1 MTLALSNLGAATSA
15 NQIGITTNHVF
26 AQAGKVIQTV
36 WVRSDTRATYTAPA
50 SGIGT
55 VITPLNLTI
64 TPKRLDSTIWLRWT
78 VHGEAHHE
86 TMFVVHRGS
95 NLIGYNRDRGDVRW
109 SGILACLYDND
120 YGSTPSSYT
129 INWFDTISDGLENN
143 ANLTSFT
150 YSLAVRSASSGV
162 YTWSLNRPNGNAG
175 TDGNEVGVSFGW
187 AREIAA

>member
-1 MTLALSNLGAATSA
+1 MSLSLSHLAPSTSSVV
-15 NQIGITTNHVF
+15 GITTNHVF
-26 AQAGKVIQTV
+26 AQSGKVIQTIQ
-36 WVRSDTRATYTAPA
+36 VRSDTRGTYTAPT

-55 VITPLNLTI
+55 PITPLNLTI
-64 TPKRLDSTIWLRWT
+64 TPKRRDSTIWLRWT

-95 NLIGYNRDRGDVRW
+95 TLIGYNRERGDVRF

-129 INWFDTISDGLENN
+129 INWFDTPADGLETT

-150 YSLAVRSASSGV
+150 YSLAVRSASGSA
-162 YTWSLNRPNGNAG
+162 YTWALNRPVGNAG
-175 TDGNEVGVSFGW
+175 TDGNEAGVSFGW